1 MNLRI
6 KYLLL
11 ILVLH
16 GVIIYLAFRVLYENK
31 VVFIAS
37 ELLVLVSLYFSYAI
51 FRDVHRPLQYILS
64 GIEAIRDQDFSITF
78 RSTGNREVDEL
89 IAVYNSMIE
98 QLRIERTQLA
108 EQHYFLEKL
117 IKASPIAILILDFDD
132 HLSEINP
139 KAQDLLGLSPLDQSW
154 QNRPLATLS
163 HPLTPHLIPL
173 TNGDHQTIAINGIET
188 YKVQRSFFMDRGF
201 QRPFIMVEELSEE
214 LLASEK
220 KAYGKVIRMM
230 AHEVNNTVGAINS
243 IIDSTQRYLLKQE
256 ENQFSA
262 ALAVAHARNERLN
275 LFMRRFADVV
285 RLPQPQLEYRDFN
298 GVLQDATALYQPLF
312 VEKGVQLSFIPSP
325 LPVRIKMD
333 VQQME
338 QVLINI
344 LKNALESCVAGQQVE
359 VVLAGNSLNIR
370 NNGAPIPKGN
380 EHLLFTPFFSNK
392 TEGQGIGLTLIRD
405 ILMGHG
411 WKFSLRT
418 EGDGWTWFRI
428 WWG

>member
-6 KYLLL
+6 KYFLL

-78 RSTGNREVDEL
+78 RPTGNREVDEL
-89 IAVYNSMIE
+89 ITVYNSMIE

-154 QNRPLATLS
+154 HNRPLATLS
-163 HPLTPHLIPL
+163 HPLTPHLLPL
-173 TNGDHQTIAINGIET
+173 KNGDHQTIAINGIET

-243 IIDSTQRYLLKQE
+243 IMDSTQRHLLSQGEKT
-256 ENQFSA
+256 FSA
-262 ALAVAHARNERLN
+262 ALAVAQNRNERLN

-298 GVLQDATALYQPLF
+298 GVLQDTTVLYQPLF
-312 VEKGVQLSFIPSP
+312 VEKGVQLSFTPSP

-344 LKNALESCVAGQQVE
+344 LKNALEACTIGQQVE
-359 VVLAGNSLNIR
+359 VVLTAHSLNIR
-370 NNGAPIPKGN
+370 NNGTPIPKGN

-392 TEGQGIGLTLIRD
+392 TEGPGIGLTLIRD

>member
-6 KYLLL
+6 KYVLL

-78 RSTGNREVDEL
+78 RPTGNREVDEL

-139 KAQDLLGLSPLDQSW
+139 KAQDLLGLPPLDQSW
-154 QNRPLATLS
+154 HNRPLATLA
-163 HPLTPHLIPL
+163 HPLILHLIPL
-173 TNGDHQTIAINGIET
+173 KNGDHQTIAINGIET

-285 RLPQPQLEYRDFN
+285 RLPQPQLDYRDFN
-298 GVLQDATALYQPLF
+298 GVLHDAMTLYQPLF
-312 VEKGVQLSFIPSP
+312 VEKGVQLSFTPSP
-325 LPVRIKMD
+325 QPVRIKMD
-333 VQQME
+333 VQQLE
-338 QVLINI
+338 QVLINV
-344 LKNALESCVAGQQVE
+344 LKNALEACVAGQQVE
-359 VVLAGNSLNIR
+359 VVLAANSLNIR

-418 EGDGWTWFRI
+418 EEDGWTWFRI

>member
-6 KYLLL
+6 KYFLL

-31 VVFIAS
+31 VIFIAS
-37 ELLVLVSLYFSYAI
+37 ELLVLVSLYFSYAV

-78 RSTGNREVDEL
+78 RPTGNREVDEL

-154 QNRPLATLS
+154 HNRPLATLS

-173 TNGDHQTIAINGIET
+173 KNGDHQTIAINGIET

-243 IIDSTQRYLLKQE
+243 IMDSTQRHLLSQGEKT
-256 ENQFSA
+256 FSA
-262 ALAVAHARNERLN
+262 ALAVAQNRNERLN

-298 GVLQDATALYQPLF
+298 GVLQDTTALYQALF
-312 VEKGVQLSFIPSP
+312 VEKGVQLSFTPSP
-325 LPVRIKMD
+325 QPVWVRMD

-344 LKNALESCVAGQQVE
+344 LKNALEACATGQQVE
-359 VVLAGNSLNIR
+359 VVLTAHSLNIR
-370 NNGAPIPKGN
+370 NNGTPIPKGN

>member
-1 MNLRI
+1 
-6 KYLLL
+6 
-11 ILVLH
+11 
-16 GVIIYLAFRVLYENK
+16 
-31 VVFIAS
+31 
-37 ELLVLVSLYFSYAI
+37 
-51 FRDVHRPLQYILS
+51 
-64 GIEAIRDQDFSITF
+64 
-78 RSTGNREVDEL
+78 
-89 IAVYNSMIE
+89 
-98 QLRIERTQLA
+98 
-108 EQHYFLEKL
+108 
-117 IKASPIAILILDFDD
+117 
-132 HLSEINP
+132 
-139 KAQDLLGLSPLDQSW
+139 
-154 QNRPLATLS
+154 
-163 HPLTPHLIPL
+163 
-173 TNGDHQTIAINGIET
+173 
-188 YKVQRSFFMDRGF
+188 
-201 QRPFIMVEELSEE
+201 VEELSEE

-243 IIDSTQRYLLKQE
+243 IIDSTKRYLIKQE

-262 ALAVAHARNERLN
+262 ALAVAYSRNERLN

-312 VEKGVQLSFIPSP
+312 VEKGVQLSFTPSP

-333 VQQME
+333 EQQME

-344 LKNALESCVAGQQVE
+344 LKNALEACTAGQQVE
-359 VVLAGNSLNIR
+359 VALAANSLNIR
-370 NNGAPIPKGN
+370 NNGTPIPKGN

-418 EGDGWTWFRI
+418 EEDGWIWFRV

>member
-6 KYLLL
+6 KYVLL

-37 ELLVLVSLYFSYAI
+37 ELLVLISFYIAYSI
-51 FRDVHRPLQYILS
+51 FRDIHRPLQYILS

-78 RSTGNREVDEL
+78 RPTGNHEVDEL
-89 IAVYNSMIE
+89 IKVYNTMIE

-108 EQHYFLEKL
+108 EQHYFLQKL
-117 IKASPIAILILDFDD
+117 IQASPIAILILDFDD
-132 HLSEINP
+132 QLTELNP
-139 KAQDLLGLSPLDQSW
+139 QAQDLLGIASDNLSW
-154 QNRPLATLS
+154 RNRPLSSLNHALV
-163 HPLTPHLIPL
+163 PQLLL
-173 TNGDHQTIAINGIET
+173 LKNGDHQTVAINGVET

-243 IIDSTQRYLLKQE
+243 ILDTTQRYLLKQE
-256 ENQFSA
+256 ESQFST
-262 ALAVAHARNERLN
+262 ALKVAYTRNERLN
-275 LFMRRFADVV
+275 LFMRRFAEVV
-285 RLPQPQLEYRDFN
+285 RLPQPQLVYQDMNEVLRDA
-298 GVLQDATALYQPLF
+298 LALYEVLF
-312 VEKGVQLSFIPSP
+312 AEKGVALHFYDSAQVVRVKLDAP
-325 LPVRIKMD
+325 LL
-333 VQQME
+333 E

-344 LKNALESCVAGQQVE
+344 LKNALEASEPGQQVE
-359 VVLAGNSLNIR
+359 LLLQPNGLSIR
-370 NNGAPIPKGN
+370 NNGQAIPP
-380 EHLLFTPFFSNK
+380 EVEPLLFTPFFSTK

-405 ILMGHG
+405 ILAGHG

-418 EGDGWTWFRI
+418 EEDGWTWFRM
-428 WWG
+428 WWR

>member
-1 MNLRI
+1 MNIRL

-16 GVIIYLAFRVLYENK
+16 GVIIYLAFRVLYQNK
-31 VVFIAS
+31 IIFIAS
-37 ELLVLVSLYFSYAI
+37 ELLVLLSFYISYTI
-51 FRDVHRPLQYILS
+51 FRDVQRPLQYILS
-64 GIEAIRDQDFSITF
+64 GIEAIRDQDFSVTF
-78 RSTGNREVDEL
+78 RPTGNREVDEL
-89 IAVYNSMIE
+89 IKVYNTMIE
-98 QLRIERTQLA
+98 RLRIERTQLA

-132 HLSEINP
+132 HLTEINP
-139 KAQDLLGLSPLDQSW
+139 KAQGLLGLSSDDLSW
-154 QNRPLATLS
+154 RNRPLSFLA
-163 HPLTPHLIPL
+163 HPLTPHLLPL
-173 TNGDHQTIAINGIET
+173 KNGDHQTVAINGAET

-256 ENQFSA
+256 GNQFSK
-262 ALAVAHARNERLN
+262 ALEVAHDRNERLN

-285 RLPQPQLEYRDFN
+285 RLPQPQLVYQDMN
-298 GVLQDATALYQPLF
+298 GVVQDALTLYRPLF
-312 VEKGVQLSFIPSP
+312 DEKEVALHFSP
-325 LPVRIKMD
+325 LSHPVRVQVD
-333 VQQME
+333 VQQLE

-344 LKNALESCVAGQQVE
+344 LKNALEACASGNKVD
-359 VVLAGNSLNIR
+359 VLLEQNGLFIC
-370 NNGAPIPKGN
+370 NNGQAIPAEL

-405 ILMGHG
+405 ILTGHG

-428 WWG
+428 WW

>member
-6 KYLLL
+6 KYFLL

-37 ELLVLVSLYFSYAI
+37 ELLVLLSLYFSYAI

-78 RSTGNREVDEL
+78 RPTGNREVDEL

-98 QLRIERTQLA
+98 QLRVERTQLA

-139 KAQDLLGLSPLDQSW
+139 KAQGLLGLSPLDQSW
-154 QNRPLATLS
+154 HNRPLVTLA
-163 HPLTPHLIPL
+163 HPLTPHLVPL
-173 TNGDHQTIAINGIET
+173 KNGDHQTVAINGIET

-243 IIDSTQRYLLKQE
+243 IIDSTQRYLIKQE

-262 ALAVAHARNERLN
+262 ALAVAYSRNERLN
-275 LFMRRFADVV
+275 IFMRRFADVV
-285 RLPQPQLEYRDFN
+285 RLPQPQLEYQDFN

-312 VEKGVQLSFIPSP
+312 VEKGVQLSFTPSP

-333 VQQME
+333 EQQME

-344 LKNALESCVAGQQVE
+344 LKNALEACTAGQQVE
-359 VVLAGNSLNIR
+359 VVLEANSLNIC
-370 NNGAPIPKGN
+370 NNGTPIPKGN

-418 EGDGWTWFRI
+418 EEDGWTWFRI

>member
-6 KYLLL
+6 KYFLL

-51 FRDVHRPLQYILS
+51 FRDVHRPFQYILS

-78 RSTGNREVDEL
+78 RPTGNREVDEL

-98 QLRIERTQLA
+98 QLRVERTQLA

-154 QNRPLATLS
+154 HNRPLATLA

-173 TNGDHQTIAINGIET
+173 KNGDHQTIAINGIET

-243 IIDSTQRYLLKQE
+243 IIDSTKRYLIKQE

-262 ALAVAHARNERLN
+262 ALAVAYSRNERLN

-298 GVLQDATALYQPLF
+298 GVLQDAITLHQPLF
-312 VEKGVQLSFIPSP
+312 VEKGVQLSFTSSP
-325 LPVRIKMD
+325 LPVRIKVD

-344 LKNALESCVAGQQVE
+344 LKNALEACIAGQQVE
-359 VVLAGNSLNIR
+359 VVLAANSLNIR
-370 NNGAPIPKGN
+370 NNGAPIPKDH

-411 WKFSLRT
+411 WKFSLRM
-418 EGDGWTWFRI
+418 EEDGWTWFRI

>member
-1 MNLRI
+1 MNIRL

-31 VVFIAS
+31 IIFIAS
-37 ELLVLVSLYFSYAI
+37 ELLVLLSFYISYTI
-51 FRDVHRPLQYILS
+51 FRDVQRPLQYILS

-78 RSTGNREVDEL
+78 RPTGNQEVDEL
-89 IAVYNSMIE
+89 IKVYNAMIE
-98 QLRIERTQLA
+98 QLRIERTQLT

-132 HLSEINP
+132 HLTEINP
-139 KAQDLLGLSPLDQSW
+139 KAQGLLGLSPDDLSW
-154 QNRPLATLS
+154 HN
-163 HPLTPHLIPL
+163 HPLSSLPHPLIPHLLPL
-173 TNGDHQTIAINGIET
+173 KNGDHQTVAINGAET

-256 ENQFSA
+256 ENQFSK
-262 ALAVAHARNERLN
+262 ALEVAHARNERLN

-285 RLPQPQLEYRDFN
+285 RLPQPQLVYQDMN
-298 GVLQDATALYQPLF
+298 GVVQDALTLYRPLF
-312 VEKGVQLSFIPSP
+312 DEKEVTLHFSP
-325 LPVRIKMD
+325 LSHPVRVQVD
-333 VQQME
+333 VQQLE

-344 LKNALESCVAGQQVE
+344 LKNALEACASGQRVE
-359 VVLAGNSLNIR
+359 VLLEQSGLFIR
-370 NNGAPIPKGN
+370 NNGQAIPAELK
-380 EHLLFTPFFSNK
+380 HLLFTPFFSNK

-405 ILMGHG
+405 ILTGHG

-418 EGDGWTWFRI
+418 EGDGWTWFRM
-428 WWG
+428 WWS